1 MRQTQ
6 VHLSA
11 APKPAAAHPSPSPHP
26 SPKRTRPGGI
36 RRVAAAVASWSAAL
50 VLTLSLLLYCLVRIG
65 IGAPAVHRAVPH
77 AFGGALSLTLGP
89 PPTVT
94 ATAAYVYDPD
104 LGFVYYAK
112 DADQELPMASC
123 TKMMT
128 ALLAVERGNLDQMV
142 TIGGDAAALAGPGNS
157 HMGVSQGEKI
167 TLRDLLYGL
176 LLPSGNDAAVAIA
189 DAIGGDVPSFV
200 AMMNARAQQL
210 GLTHTHFEN
219 PHGLDAQ
226 GHYTTARDLAVL
238 AATAMRNP
246 TLVQITST
254 YRYTIPGTSTH
265 KAFTLITGDDIIAG
279 ARSPYPGAIG
289 VKPGWTGGAGYC
301 QAFAAIRHGHLI
313 VGTVM
318 GEPWWVQ
325 RLTDMRKLLDW
336 GFEEENIAPAP
347 SPIPYSYPTPEP

>member
-6 VHLSA
+6 GHLSA
-11 APKPAAAHPSPSPHP
+11 APKPARVSLS
-26 SPKRTRPGGI
+26 SSRPTSSRRVRGGI
-36 RRVAAAVASWSAAL
+36 RRGAVVVASWSAAL
-50 VLTLSLLLYCLVRIG
+50 LLSLILLLYCLARLGV
-65 IGAPAVHRAVPH
+65 GAPVAHRAAPH
-77 AFGGALSLTLGP
+77 AFGGALSITLGNP
-89 PPTVT
+89 PAVT
-94 ATAAYVYDPD
+94 AVAAYVYDPD

-112 DADQELPMASC
+112 DADEERPMASC

-128 ALLAVERGNLDQMV
+128 ALLAVERGNLDQLV
-142 TIGGDAAALAGPGNS
+142 TIGADAAALAAPGNS

-167 TLRDLLYGL
+167 SLRDLLYGL
-176 LLPSGNDAAVAIA
+176 MLPSGNDAAVAIA
-189 DAIGGDVPSFV
+189 DAIGGNVPNFV

-219 PHGLDAQ
+219 PHGLDAP

-246 TLVQITST
+246 TLVQIAST
-254 YRYTIPGTSTH
+254 YSYKIPATSTH
-265 KAFTLITGDDIIAG
+265 KAFSLITGDDIIPG

-301 QAFAAIRHGHLI
+301 EAFAAIRHGHLI

-318 GEPWWVQ
+318 GEPDWRV

-336 GFEEENIAPAP
+336 GFEEENIPAAP